1 MRWVVSARPTQNEGS
16 PNCRRIVTHCPYYH
30 HWLATLERLLTA
42 KRRSDE
48 VALLTSKEAWDQQQR
63 FFCATLTEL

>member
-1 MRWVVSARPTQNEGS
+1 LEG
-16 PNCRRIVTHCPYYH
+16 
-30 HWLATLERLLTA
+30 LLTA

>member
-1 MRWVVSARPTQNEGS
+1 
-16 PNCRRIVTHCPYYH
+16 
-30 HWLATLERLLTA
+30 LERLLTA

>member
-1 MRWVVSARPTQNEGS
+1 MPDLPRMRAAPIVEESSLTA
-16 PNCRRIVTHCPYYH
+16 PNYH

-42 KRRSDE
+42 KGLSDE
-48 VALLTSKEAWDQQQR
+48 VALLASKEAWDQQHR